1 MDGSFGRM
9 WLVALRGLDLDLDHV
24 CNERKSKI
32 MVRL

>member
-24 CNERKSKI
+24 CNERSQ
-32 MVRL
+32 RS